1 MTRSDKF
8 SLVLRNWSEIFMR
21 RSMHDFIQFSK
32 DSGLSLTQMT
42 TLFHLHH
49 GSRCGVSN
57 IGDLLGVTN
66 AAASQMIDRLV
77 QHELIERTEDP
88 KDRRAK
94 QLRLTDRGRSIVRES
109 IEVRRR
115 WMEKLTD
122 ALTKEEQSSIIN
134 ALTILTNAAR
144 DLEPGKN
151 QIENRRKTDILE
163 EKAPASD

>member
-21 RSMHDFIQFSK
+21 RSMHEFIQFSK
-32 DSGLSLTQMT
+32 DSGLSMTQMT

-49 GSRCGVSN
+49 CSRCGVSN

-94 QLRLTDRGRSIVRES
+94 RLRLTDRGRSIVRES

-151 QIENRRKTDILE
+151 QIENIRVTNILE
-163 EKAPASD
+163 EKVPASD

>member
-32 DSGLSLTQMT
+32 DSGLSMTQMT
-42 TLFHLHH
+42 ALFHLHH
-49 GSRCGVSN
+49 GSSCGVSN

-77 QHELIERTEDP
+77 QHGLIERTEDP
-88 KDRRAK
+88 IDRRAK
-94 QLRLTDRGRSIVRES
+94 QLRLTDRGRSIVREC

-151 QIENRRKTDILE
+151 QIENIRITNILE

>member
-1 MTRSDKF
+1 
-8 SLVLRNWSEIFMR
+8 MR

-32 DSGLSLTQMT
+32 DSGLSIAQMS

-77 QHELIERTEDP
+77 QHGLIERTEDP
-88 KDRRAK
+88 VDRRAK
-94 QLRLTDRGRSIVRES
+94 QLRLTDKGRSIVRES

-115 WMEKLTD
+115 WMERLTD
-122 ALTKEEQSSIIN
+122 ALSIEEQSSIIN
-134 ALTILTNAAR
+134 SLTILTNAAL
-144 DLEPGKN
+144 DLDPGNN
-151 QIENRRKTDILE
+151 QSEKMKKFDILE
-163 EKAPASD
+163 EKLPVSD

>member
-32 DSGLSLTQMT
+32 DSGLSMTQMT

-49 GSRCGVSN
+49 GSSCGVSN

-77 QHELIERTEDP
+77 QHGLIERTEDP
-88 KDRRAK
+88 IDRRAK

-151 QIENRRKTDILE
+151 QIENIRVTNILE
-163 EKAPASD
+163 EKVPASD

>member
-32 DSGLSLTQMT
+32 DSGLSMTQMT
-42 TLFHLHH
+42 TLFHLYH

-77 QHELIERTEDP
+77 QHGLIERTEDP
-88 KDRRAK
+88 IDRRAK
-94 QLRLTDRGRSIVRES
+94 QLRLTHRGRSIVREC

-151 QIENRRKTDILE
+151 QIENIRVTNILE
-163 EKAPASD
+163 EKVPASD

>member
-8 SLVLRNWSEIFMR
+8 SLVLRNWSETFMR

-32 DSGLSLTQMT
+32 DSGLSIAQMS

-77 QHELIERTEDP
+77 QHGLIERTEDP
-88 KDRRAK
+88 VDRRAK
-94 QLRLTDRGRSIVRES
+94 QLRLTDKGRSIVRES

-115 WMEKLTD
+115 WMERLTD
-122 ALTKEEQSSIIN
+122 ALTLEEQSSIIN
-134 ALTILTNAAR
+134 ALTILTNAAL
-144 DLEPGKN
+144 DLDPGRN
-151 QIENRRKTDILE
+151 QSEKMKKFDILE
-163 EKAPASD
+163 EKLPVSD